1 MTKSNVH
8 PFPQKKASEKIMT
21 PKGMG
26 EKMVSY
32 ITWSSKSPFNL
43 WGSGDRTRSH
53 TSHVDFDALTDMCLD
68 G

>member
-43 WGSGDRTRSH
+43 
-53 TSHVDFDALTDMCLD
+53 
-68 G
+68 